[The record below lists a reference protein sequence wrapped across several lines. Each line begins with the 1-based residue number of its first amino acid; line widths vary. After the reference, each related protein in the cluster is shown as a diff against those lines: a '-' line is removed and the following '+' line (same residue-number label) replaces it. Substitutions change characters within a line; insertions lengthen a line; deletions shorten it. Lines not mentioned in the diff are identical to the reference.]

1 MEVQNGKEEPATLEE
16 GLDFW
21 IKQERKFQSLFGQEA
36 LKDRE
41 FLKMKLR
48 HYDRL
53 WYKYKNASLDTEGQ
67 LMRNMLKFQRRK
79 IDKSMHRGFL
89 RQIFR
94 RINTAVESKRA
105 QKVQRKIENKNQ
117 MGLYNENSPRP
128 EMHAQTKKAVIQQR
142 KEVQQEP
149 KLTKTEQAM
158 QQPES
163 TKRDQTKSYSYN
175 HTPRYKHKQRRSRGV
190 HH

>member
-1 MEVQNGKEEPATLEE
+1 MEVQNRKDEPETLEA

-21 IKQERKFQSLFGQEA
+21 SRQEQKFQSLFGKEA

-53 WYKYKNASLDTEGQ
+53 WYQYKNTPLDIEGQ

-79 IDKSMHRGFL
+79 IDKSMYRGLL
-89 RQIFR
+89 RQIIR
-94 RINTAVESKRA
+94 RITTAIESSGV
-105 QKVQRKIENKNQ
+105 QKVQQKMENKSR
-117 MGLYNENSPRP
+117 LVRYNENSPKP
-128 EMHAQTKKAVIQQR
+128 EIHQTVSNTMVKQKENQVDTNKPVAEKTTIPPNRQLRQQA
-142 KEVQQEP
+142 KG
-149 KLTKTEQAM
+149 
-158 QQPES
+158 
-163 TKRDQTKSYSYN
+163 YSN
-175 HTPRYKHKQRRSRGV
+175 NPGRWHKHKINNSNGI